1 MKNKWKFGFFLLLG
15 LNTIIVL
22 SILLLINLPAYD
34 KKETTELQQTAQ
46 SDVKFQVNANK
57 ADLNRMINHYIEEE
71 GLTSPIRYE
80 INLEDEV
87 ELLGMMQVF
96 NQEIEMML
104 TFEPEALPNGD
115 LILNQKSISIG
126 QLQLP
131 VPFVL
136 NFVREQYD
144 FPDWVSIQPNDEL
157 VYVSLQRMKL
167 KSDISVKVDK
177 FDLKN
182 DEILFTLGVPTN

>member
-1 MKNKWKFGFFLLLG
+1 MKNKWKLSFFLLLG
-15 LNTIIVL
+15 LNIIFVF
-22 SILLLINLPAYD
+22 SILLLMNLPAN
-34 KKETTELQQTAQ
+34 KMAVPEVHQTAQ
-46 SDVKFQVNANK
+46 SEVEFQVNANK
-57 ADLNRMINHYIEEE
+57 ADLNRMINHYIVKE
-71 GLTSPIRYE
+71 GLTSPIRYQ

-87 ELLGMMQVF
+87 ELLGMMEVF

-157 VYVSLQRMKL
+157 VYVSLQKMKL